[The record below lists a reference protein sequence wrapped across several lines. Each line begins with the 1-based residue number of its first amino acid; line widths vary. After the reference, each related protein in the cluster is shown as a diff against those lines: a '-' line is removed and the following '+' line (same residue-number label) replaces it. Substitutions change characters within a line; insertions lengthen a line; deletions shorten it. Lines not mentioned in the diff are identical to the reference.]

1 MKIDHCFLL
10 LKTVEAGNVMGVL
23 MLLHSLSSES
33 FVRELSH
40 IFPVV
45 HVNSTFSCLRVLI
58 SNL

>member
-1 MKIDHCFLL
+1 MKIGHCFLL
-10 LKTVEAGNVMGVL
+10 LKTAEAGDVMGVL

-33 FVRELSH
+33 FVKELSN

-45 HVNSTFSCLRVLI
+45 NVNSTFSCLRVLI